1 MLTKNKWMM
10 LVTSLLILLPIAAG
24 LILWEQL
31 PEQLPIHW
39 NAAGEVDG
47 WCSKTQ
53 GVFLMP
59 VVLLAVHWLCVLVT
73 GQDPKNKD
81 KNEKAKA
88 MILWLIPVLSLVVNG
103 MVYAYA
109 LNRDVNIQTLLPVFL
124 GVVFLVIGNY
134 LPKCSRNSTIGLKLP
149 WTLNSDENWN
159 ATHRLT
165 GKIWMSGGLVVA
177 ATVLLPANLSF
188 WIMIAIGAVMVLVP
202 AIYSYW
208 FYKTHEEQ

>member
-1 MLTKNKWMM
+1 MLKKNKWMM

-177 ATVLLPANLSF
+177 ATVFLPANLSF

>member
-1 MLTKNKWMM
+1 MLKKNKWTM
-10 LVTSLLILLPIAAG
+10 LVTSLLILLPIAVG

-31 PEQLPIHW
+31 QEQMPIHW

-47 WCSKTQ
+47 WCGKTQ
-53 GVFLMP
+53 GVRLMP
-59 VVLLAVHWLCVLVT
+59 LVLLAVHWLCVLVT

-88 MILWLIPVLSLVVNG
+88 MIVWLIPVLSLVVNG
-103 MVYAYA
+103 MVYASA
-109 LNRDVNIQTLLPVFL
+109 LNRDVNIQTLLPIFL

-149 WTLNSDENWN
+149 WTLNRDENWN

-165 GKIWMSGGLVVA
+165 GKIWMPGGLVVA

-202 AIYSYW
+202 AGYSYW

>member
-1 MLTKNKWMM
+1 MLKKNKWMM

-208 FYKTHEEQ
+208 YYKTHEEQ

>member
-1 MLTKNKWMM
+1 MLKKNKWMM

-109 LNRDVNIQTLLPVFL
+109 LNRDVNIQTLLPIFL
-124 GVVFLVIGNY
+124 GVVFVVIGNY

-202 AIYSYW
+202 AGYSYW